1 MLTQRID
8 QPREIKQFTTCVKFI
23 VTNLYPFWYGVKLCC
38 VIFIYYS
45 MVLVES
51 PFIVRL
57 SCTSRL
63 FTNII
68 FCSHLKLYFSKFSS
82 HTRTHKKA
90 KHKNLVSKISFEC
103 NEANTQRKHISKSK
117 RENHP
122 PSLII
127 LGHKNVYCLIFAARP
142 FQVFD
147 NNFDHVRLE
156 AKKKWISISFNE
168 HQSSYD
174 VSWVVKT
181 GK

>member
-1 MLTQRID
+1 MKLNNSPPASNLLLPI
-8 QPREIKQFTTCVKFI
+8 FI
-23 VTNLYPFWYGVKLCC
+23 PFISCKMCC

-156 AKKKWISISFNE
+156 AKKK
-168 HQSSYD
+168 
-174 VSWVVKT
+174 
-181 GK
+181 